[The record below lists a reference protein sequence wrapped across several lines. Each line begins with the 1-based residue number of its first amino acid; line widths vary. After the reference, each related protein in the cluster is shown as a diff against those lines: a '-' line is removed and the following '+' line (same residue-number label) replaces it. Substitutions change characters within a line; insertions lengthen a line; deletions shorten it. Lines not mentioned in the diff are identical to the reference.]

1 MHDEVSET
9 ENIRQ
14 NLVIERLFQDGC
26 QLILDSE
33 EVFIKEGKVPCF
45 VREDW
50 RFSTQFREGSEGAF
64 CESRMLRSYIMFI
77 DRLNILIL

>member
-26 QLILDSE
+26 QVILDSE
-33 EVFIKEGKVPCF
+33 EVFIKEGKVPC
-45 VREDW
+45 
-50 RFSTQFREGSEGAF
+50 
-64 CESRMLRSYIMFI
+64 
-77 DRLNILIL
+77 LIEET

>member
-26 QLILDSE
+26 QVILDSE
-33 EVFIKEGKVPCF
+33 EVFIKEGKVPCSI
-45 VREDW
+45 VE
-50 RFSTQFREGSEGAF
+50 T
-64 CESRMLRSYIMFI
+64 
-77 DRLNILIL
+77 

>member
-45 VREDW
+45 VVEANLTNSLHSLR
-50 RFSTQFREGSEGAF
+50 REGRVRFVGLE
-64 CESRMLRSYIMFI
+64 C
-77 DRLNILIL
+77 